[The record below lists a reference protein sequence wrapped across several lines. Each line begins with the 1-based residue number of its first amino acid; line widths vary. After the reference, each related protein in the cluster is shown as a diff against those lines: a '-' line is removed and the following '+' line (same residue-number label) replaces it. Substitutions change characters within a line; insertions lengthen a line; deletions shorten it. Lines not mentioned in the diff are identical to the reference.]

1 MPDRLAD
8 FRFYAER
15 RDGPPTV
22 CAVHRSRTT
31 TTGYRKALVTVT
43 EHPEGG
49 LTWSAVSRA
58 SRRPAL
64 ANLRSRCR
72 LVSLATA
79 TTLHPALVRRLV
91 HDLHTA

>member
-31 TTGYRKALVTVT
+31 TTGYREALVTVT

-58 SRRPAL
+58 Y
-64 ANLRSRCR
+64 LRSRCR
-72 LVSLATA
+72 VVSLATA
-79 TTLHPALVRRLV
+79 ATLHPALVRRLV
-91 HDLHTA
+91 HDLSTA